1 MKYIFIYNAE
11 KIYLALI
18 KLFLFIQLYFYFLVF
33 INIFFLPRHPLKI
46 FPNFIFESVN
56 HNPVIGR
63 PKHNIKPCARKYNI
77 KIH

>member
-1 MKYIFIYNAE
+1 MKYIYIYNAE

-18 KLFLFIQLYFYFLVF
+18 KLSCLYNFTLIFWVF
-33 INIFFLPRHPLKI
+33 IKVFFLPRHPLKI
-46 FPNFIFESVN
+46 FANFIFESVN

-63 PKHNIKPCARKYNI
+63 PKHNIKTGAEKYNI

>member
-63 PKHNIKPCARKYNI
+63 PKHNIKTGAEKYNI